1 MPNTDEA
8 VVRRAGRVQNRIP
21 SKILN
26 ESFYAELNNIDDT
39 VAGGAHYY
47 PSMHKNIKNKI

>member
-1 MPNTDEA
+1 MPNTDGI
-8 VVRRAGRVQNRIP
+8 VVRRAGRVKNRIP

-39 VAGGAHYY
+39 VAGGAHCY